1 MDRRSPGRIIA
12 GCFALSGF
20 AVAIFASLGA
30 GANVDTI
37 LLRAILALVSCAAVG
52 AVIGMVA
59 ERCISDGFN
68 EYAAKHP
75 VPELPTILVSPVNDT
90 PRGNSMPASGGGR
103 AS

>member
-30 GANVDTI
+30 GAGADTI
-37 LLRAILALVSCAAVG
+37 LLRAILALVACAAVG
-52 AVIGMVA
+52 SAIGMIA
-59 ERCISDGFN
+59 ERCIQEGF
-68 EYAAKHP
+68 EEFAKRNA
-75 VPELPTILVSPVNDT
+75 VPETPTMFGANGEADDT
-90 PRGNSMPASGGGR
+90 DKSMPASGGGR

>member
-30 GANVDTI
+30 GAGTDTI
-37 LLRAILALVSCAAVG
+37 LLRGILALVACAAVG
-52 AVIGMVA
+52 SIIGMVA
-59 ERCISDGFN
+59 ERCIAEGFA
-68 EYAAKHP
+68 EYAARNA
-75 VPELPTILVSPVNDT
+75 VPEPPTMFGSGEGSGEADK
-90 PRGNSMPASGGGR
+90 SMPASGGGR